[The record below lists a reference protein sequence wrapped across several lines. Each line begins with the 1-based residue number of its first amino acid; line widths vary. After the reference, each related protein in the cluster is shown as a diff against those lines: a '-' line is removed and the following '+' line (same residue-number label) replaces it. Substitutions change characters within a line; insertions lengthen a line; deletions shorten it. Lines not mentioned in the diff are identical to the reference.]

1 MAGQEAHVYKY
12 ADRSQLFYQCQI
24 SITIK
29 EPNSECQRPQC
40 TEPQGFGAIKT
51 RNGVAAASRQAAAFR
66 VLKKRDVRDENIVD
80 VRTDLNT
87 LDINEEFGSLP
98 NALRHRSLSS
108 LSEHENGHPVI
119 VATMNQ
125 GICMSVTG
133 FTFAGMLTFIIFAIA
148 TIVAVTLLRSN
159 STKA

>member
-1 MAGQEAHVYKY
+1 
-12 ADRSQLFYQCQI
+12 

-40 TEPQGFGAIKT
+40 VEPQGFGAVKT
-51 RNGVAAASRQAAAFR
+51 RNGVAAASRQAAVFR
-66 VLKKRDVRDENIVD
+66 VLKKRDARDENIVD

-87 LDINEEFGSLP
+87 LDINEEFTSLP
-98 NALRHRSLSS
+98 DALRHRSVST
-108 LSEHENGHPVI
+108 EHEIGHPVI
-119 VATMNQ
+119 VATMNR

-133 FTFAGMLTFIIFAIA
+133 FTFASMLTLTVFTVATVIAI
-148 TIVAVTLLRSN
+148 TLLRSH

>member
-40 TEPQGFGAIKT
+40 VEPQGFGAIKT
-51 RNGVAAASRQAAAFR
+51 RNTAAASRQAAAFR
-66 VLKKRDVRDENIVD
+66 VLRKRSTNDENIVD

-87 LDINEEFGSLP
+87 LEINEE
-98 NALRHRSLSS
+98 
-108 LSEHENGHPVI
+108 V
-119 VATMNQ
+119 
-125 GICMSVTG
+125 C
-133 FTFAGMLTFIIFAIA
+133 
-148 TIVAVTLLRSN
+148 
-159 STKA
+159 